1 MFFQVASPESSN
13 IAELYVNPATSEV
26 IVEYKSGGTY
36 SYTNVNKVAI
46 DDFLYTRADLSLGQW
61 VNKNLAQNPA
71 VVCDNLDSVIRNIQR
86 EPIAA

>member
-36 SYTNVNKVAI
+36 SYTNVDRCN
-46 DDFLYTRADLSLGQW
+46 
-61 VNKNLAQNPA
+61 
-71 VVCDNLDSVIRNIQR
+71 
-86 EPIAA
+86 